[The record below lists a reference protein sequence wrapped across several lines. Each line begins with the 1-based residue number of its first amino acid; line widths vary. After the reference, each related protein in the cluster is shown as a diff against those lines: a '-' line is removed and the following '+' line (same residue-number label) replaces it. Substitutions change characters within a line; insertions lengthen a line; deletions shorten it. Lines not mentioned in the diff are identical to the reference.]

1 MRVLHIKFLLSDRGW
16 KMLEDEGMTEEQLI
30 DEIRYM
36 AKDHV
41 LSLVDSIEYNLKDD
55 IKEALEEEEKKK
67 AKIKIL

>member
-41 LSLVDSIEYNLKDD
+41 LSLVDSIEDNLKDD